1 MRWANN
7 NPLKL
12 NEYIT
17 LFSRYTIFADLR
29 TVHTFRF
36 EVKLKKT

>member
-12 NEYIT
+12 NEYTT
-17 LFSRYTIFADLR
+17 LFCRNIIFADLR
-29 TVHTFRF
+29 TLYTFHF
-36 EVKLKKT
+36 EVKW